1 MALLKCAERVG
12 VSHTAPK
19 NHFGNMAGLLTAMVT
34 RGYEELAAM
43 MSAQTSGDANHD
55 QRRQDALLGYVNFA
69 ERNPALYEL
78 MFSRDR
84 LVNDDPALLEEIR
97 TFFMILADASEDLS
111 WHQSTADQKTGK
123 GQVALWSFV
132 HGHAQLIT
140 AQRLKKDNMQ
150 DLSILDILPAIRP
163 ESEG

>member
-1 MALLKCAERVG
+1 
-12 VSHTAPK
+12 
-19 NHFGNMAGLLTAMVT
+19 MAGLLTAMVT

-43 MSAQTSGDANHD
+43 MSAQTSGDANRD

-97 TFFMILADASEDLS
+97 TCFIILADASEDLS
-111 WHQSTADQKTGK
+111 
-123 GQVALWSFV
+123 
-132 HGHAQLIT
+132 
-140 AQRLKKDNMQ
+140 
-150 DLSILDILPAIRP
+150 
-163 ESEG
+163 